1 MDQRVST
8 RGVEPADTIDKDGSF
23 VDADA
28 SGFQNVSSDTTSQ
41 PGPGDL
47 STSAT
52 DEEAV
57 LRRAA
62 TELAGRKSG
71 SRLLSVLQPDGA
83 AESDSLDQISNSL
96 SDPSTTVRAA
106 AVRTLYRLNPEIA
119 ATFLNKVIS
128 ESTPAQRRRM
138 GAALVGSGLIHD
150 IPTASE
156 DARVF
161 YSARSLLFLL
171 AKIGEVE
178 PLLEVLQSHPDL
190 ELRLALIK
198 TLAQSEGPEVTT
210 AFQQLLLDPSQP
222 KEIRSILMELL
233 VQLVDRETSDRPNHA
248 KRNENDST
256 SLGDS
261 HRSWA
266 LPPQDHSPANDV

>member
-8 RGVEPADTIDKDGSF
+8 RGVEPADTTDRNGSF
-23 VDADA
+23 VDGDA

-41 PGPGDL
+41 PAPGDL

-96 SDPSTTVRAA
+96 SDPATTLRSA

-138 GAALVGSGLIHD
+138 GAALVGSGLLND

-178 PLLEVLQSHPDL
+178 PLQDILQRHPDL

-198 TLAQSEGPEVTT
+198 TLGQSEGPEVTT

-222 KEIRSILMELL
+222 KEIRSIVMELL
-233 VQLVDRETSDRPNHA
+233 VQLVDHETSDRRNHA
-248 KRNENDST
+248 KRQEKDST
-256 SLGDS
+256 GLGDS

-266 LPPQDHSPANDV
+266 LPLQDHSAANDA